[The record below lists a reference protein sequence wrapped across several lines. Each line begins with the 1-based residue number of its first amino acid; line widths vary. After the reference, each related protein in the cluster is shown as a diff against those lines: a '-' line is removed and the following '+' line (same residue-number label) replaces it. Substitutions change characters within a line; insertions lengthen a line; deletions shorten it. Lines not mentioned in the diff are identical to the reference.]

1 MKLPAS
7 LVKTW
12 GDLQL
17 NFDAL
22 AKKIDPYVEAASFQ
36 GAWPTST
43 PGATAGIPFTVPK
56 TGRALIDCDAT
67 AYTTSGLGL
76 QLEVFVDGLSTGRS
90 MVLSFNCP
98 ANLHQP
104 LGPCKIARHALHRV
118 QAAQRNERRQ
128 RLRQHRRRP
137 TLALGSIRGR
147 QEK

>member
-36 GAWPTST
+36 GAWPTS
-43 PGATAGIPFTVPK
+43 TAGIPFTVPK

-104 LGPCKIARHALHRV
+104 LGPCKIAMTLTRGTHYIAFKQLNGTSDANDYGNIAVV
-118 QAAQRNERRQ
+118 Q
-128 RLRQHRRRP
+128 P
-137 TLALGSIRGR
+137 
-147 QEK
+147 